1 MMMRRLLT
9 PRWLAFTAL
18 MFVAAAVAVFLA
30 WWQLQR
36 YEGSGGSFQNLGY
49 TLQWPVFGAFAIY
62 LWWRLLRDASKPEQ
76 AEQPEQADEPDAVE
90 ARTDAATP
98 AAEPVPT
105 VARAEQENAV
115 AARIAADEAED
126 PELAA
131 YNRYLTGLS
140 ERSGR

>member
-1 MMMRRLLT
+1 MMRRLLT

-36 YEGSGGSFQNLGY
+36 YEGAGGSFQNLGY

-62 LWWRLLRDASKPEQ
+62 LWWRLLRDAAK
-76 AEQPEQADEPDAVE
+76 AEQPERSEQPEQTADSVE
-90 ARTDAATP
+90 AEPEP
-98 AAEPVPT
+98 AIAQ
-105 VARAEQENAV
+105 AEQEDVV

-131 YNRYLTGLS
+131 YNRYLAGLS
-140 ERSGR
+140 EGPGR

>member
-1 MMMRRLLT
+1 MMRRLLT

-36 YEGSGGSFQNLGY
+36 YEGAGGSFQNLGY

-62 LWWRLLRDASKPEQ
+62 LWWRLLRDASKPESS
-76 AEQPEQADEPDAVE
+76 EQPEKSVESVEAKADADE
-90 ARTDAATP
+90 RP
-98 AAEPVPT
+98 AAESVP
-105 VARAEQENAV
+105 VARNEQENTV
-115 AARIAADEAED
+115 TARIAADDAED

-131 YNRYLTGLS
+131 YNRY
-140 ERSGR
+140 

>member
-1 MMMRRLLT
+1 MMRRLLT

-36 YEGSGGSFQNLGY
+36 YEGAGGSFQNLGY

-62 LWWRLLRDASKPEQ
+62 LWWRLLRDASKPEPL
-76 AEQPEQADEPDAVE
+76 EKPEQSGPPEQGADGLETKIDVDEPA
-90 ARTDAATP
+90 
-98 AAEPVPT
+98 PV
-105 VARAEQENAV
+105 VAQAEQENAV

-131 YNRYLTGLS
+131 YNRYLAGLS